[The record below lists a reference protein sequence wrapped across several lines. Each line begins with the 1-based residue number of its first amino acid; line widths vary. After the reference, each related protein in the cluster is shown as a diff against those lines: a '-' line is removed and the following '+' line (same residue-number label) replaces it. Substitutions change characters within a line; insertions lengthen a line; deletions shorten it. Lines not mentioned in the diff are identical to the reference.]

1 MLARCVKVFL
11 VLPLGSGYPSLSK
24 PFGKSA
30 YTDILSL
37 AKLRFVRGL
46 TSDVAADQILMC
58 ADDLDLLSLRNRSR
72 HVAALNLTG
81 SSARDRFH
89 DVDLLRALKIR
100 ER

>member
-58 ADDLDLLSLRNRSR
+58 ADDLDLLRLRNPSR

-81 SSARDRFH
+81 GRARDRFH

-100 ER
+100 DR

>member
-1 MLARCVKVFL
+1 MLARRVKFFL
-11 VLPLGSGYPSLSK
+11 VLPLGSGYLSLSK

-72 HVAALNLTG
+72 HVAALNFTG
-81 SSARDRFH
+81 SSARNCFH
-89 DVDLLRALKIR
+89 DVDLLRTFEVR
-100 ER
+100 Q

>member
-1 MLARCVKVFL
+1 MKFFL

-46 TSDVAADQILMC
+46 TIDIAADQILMC

-72 HVAALNLTG
+72 HVTALNLTG
-81 SSARDRFH
+81 GRARNCFH
-89 DVDLLRALKIR
+89 DVDLLRTLKIR

>member
-1 MLARCVKVFL
+1 MKFFL

>member
-58 ADDLDLLSLRNRSR
+58 ADDLDLSSLRNRSR
-72 HVAALNLTG
+72 HVAALNLAG
-81 SSARDRFH
+81 GRARDGFH
-89 DVDLLRALKIR
+89 DVDMLRTFEVR

>member
-1 MLARCVKVFL
+1 MLARCVKFFL

-72 HVAALNLTG
+72 HVTALNLTG
-81 SSARDRFH
+81 GRARNCFH
-89 DVDLLRALKIR
+89 DEDLLWTFEVGKR
-100 ER
+100 

>member
-1 MLARCVKVFL
+1 MKFFL

-58 ADDLDLLSLRNRSR
+58 DDDLDLLSLRNRSR
-72 HVAALNLTG
+72 HVAALNLAG

-89 DVDLLRALKIR
+89 DVNLLRTFKIR

>member
-1 MLARCVKVFL
+1 MKFVLI
-11 VLPLGSGYPSLSK
+11 LPLGSGYPSLSK

-72 HVAALNLTG
+72 QVAALNLAG
-81 SSARDRFH
+81 GRARDCLHYIDMPRTFE
-89 DVDLLRALKIR
+89 VR